1 MTNASV
7 TLNDFK
13 GILNYAI
20 DNNRKLQEENPDF
33 VPIALNLVGEKGIG
47 KTSILRQIAKDR
59 GMKFVKLNVAQLD
72 EVGDIVGFP
81 VKEFEAQ
88 LFSAKKN
95 PDGTVSYTPSKTV
108 WGTEQTFNTYKGK
121 YTYTGKTRMGY
132 AKPAWVPDEKD
143 GENGVLLDLDDYS
156 RATPVF
162 LNAMM
167 DLILEQKYVS
177 WSLPKNTQI
186 CLTTNP
192 DNGSYN
198 VSASDSAQEGRYLS
212 FFIDFDLEDWGQ
224 WAEKNN
230 LDSRCISFALSYGDE
245 LFKMDD
251 EGNSIAD
258 PRSFVMFSRMISGI
272 KDWDKEDSQM
282 LIRNIAKG
290 CFKDKDNKFGQM
302 FTTFIRNKMHLLIQ
316 PKQMLLGAWDTVR
329 PKLEE
334 ALYDQDGTYRPDI
347 ASLLERRFAYHVN
360 AWLDSDGETPISKV
374 KERVLDFIKYDKT
387 GNSHPRLFT
396 EDMFY
401 HMITT
406 ITSDHKAQTNK
417 LLYEPEITKKIN

>member
-1 MTNASV
+1 MVALDLETTGLDVRQDKIIEIGMIRFDGAQV
-7 TLNDFK
+7 LETYQTF
-13 GILNYAI
+13 I
-20 DNNRKLQEENPDF
+20 NPDR
-33 VPIALNLVGEKGIG
+33 PIPPAVTQLTHITNPMVSKAPH
-47 KTSILRQIAKDR
+47 ILD
-59 GMKFVKLNVAQLD
+59 VLD
-72 EVGDIVGFP
+72 EVSDFAGNDAIVGHNIGFDLGFLHRY
-81 VKEFEAQ
+81 KI
-88 LFSAKKN
+88 LMNFSN
-95 PDGTVSYTPSKTV
+95 L
-108 WGTEQTFNTYKGK
+108 TFFRDK
-121 YTYTGKTRMGY
+121 
-132 AKPAWVPDEKD
+132 
-143 GENGVLLDLDDYS
+143 YS
-156 RATPVF
+156 R
-162 LNAMM
+162 
-167 DLILEQKYVS
+167 
-177 WSLPKNTQI
+177 
-186 CLTTNP
+186 
-192 DNGSYN
+192 
-198 VSASDSAQEGRYLS
+198 
-212 FFIDFDLEDWGQ
+212 
-224 WAEKNN
+224 
-230 LDSRCISFALSYGDE
+230 
-245 LFKMDD
+245 DD

-258 PRSFVMFSRMISGI
+258 PRSFEMFSRMISGI
-272 KDWDKEDSQM
+272 KDWDNEDSQM

-290 CFKDKDNKFGQM
+290 SFKDKDNKFGQM